1 MSLNLE
7 KYHTFAARLEQL
19 RLDIAANHLNVQ
31 EIRQHLTLLEQF
43 FRSQIVP
50 LTNDE
55 SIEHTEQMY
64 ITEMSKQLQ
73 LMSVDIMFLGGARQ
87 AATMET
93 RLKTICDRLT
103 TLRSYCE
110 AVIESVVRSP

>member
-1 MSLNLE
+1 MSLNLD
-7 KYHTFAARLEQL
+7 KYHTFASRLEQL
-19 RLDIAANHLNVQ
+19 RDHITADHLNVQ

-50 LTNDE
+50 LNDSQ

-73 LMSVDIMFLGGARQ
+73 LLGVDIMFLGGARQ
-87 AATMET
+87 AATIEA

-103 TLRSYCE
+103 TISSYCE
-110 AVIESVVRSP
+110 RIGGVGSGE